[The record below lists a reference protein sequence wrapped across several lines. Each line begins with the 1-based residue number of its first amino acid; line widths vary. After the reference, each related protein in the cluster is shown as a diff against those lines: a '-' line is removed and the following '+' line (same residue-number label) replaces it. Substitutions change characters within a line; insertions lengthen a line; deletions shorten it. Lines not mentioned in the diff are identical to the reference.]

1 MHECKI
7 ELSLEVWW
15 AYANLFKALE
25 LAMFIFLFAHLFSIR
40 LANINFRYFTL
51 KTKFQFDTC
60 SFTTNRPE
68 GWARSIFF

>member
-25 LAMFIFLFAHLFSIR
+25 LAMFIFFYSHISYQFVKPISIYVISR
-40 LANINFRYFTL
+40 
-51 KTKFQFDTC
+51 
-60 SFTTNRPE
+60 
-68 GWARSIFF
+68 